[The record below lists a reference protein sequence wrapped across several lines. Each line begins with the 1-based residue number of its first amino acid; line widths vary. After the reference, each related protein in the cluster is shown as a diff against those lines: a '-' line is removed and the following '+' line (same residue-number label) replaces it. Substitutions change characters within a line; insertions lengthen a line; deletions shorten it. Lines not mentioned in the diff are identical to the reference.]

1 MELEALVLTSSAA
14 CLACWAVELWKLG
27 PVVVVVVAERGGQSR
42 PISFSHSR
50 RLFTSQLHKS
60 DCKRGCDR
68 DSEWQSCMEVSAG
81 SYRLTY
87 AQALIKL
94 DAFP

>member
-1 MELEALVLTSSAA
+1 MEA
-14 CLACWAVELWKLG
+14 G
-27 PVVVVVVAERGGQSR
+27 PGGGGGGGRKRGVNHGQSR
-42 PISFSHSR
+42 SVTVVDYS
-50 RLFTSQLHKS
+50 LLNCTSLTVN
-60 DCKRGCDR
+60 GAVT
-68 DSEWQSCMEVSAG
+68 EIQSGNATGLTAG

>member
-1 MELEALVLTSSAA
+1 MEA
-14 CLACWAVELWKLG
+14 G
-27 PVVVVVVAERGGQSR
+27 PRGSGGGGRKRGVNHGQSR
-42 PISFSHSR
+42 SVTVVDYS
-50 RLFTSQLHKS
+50 LLNCTSLTVN
-60 DCKRGCDR
+60 GAVT
-68 DSEWQSCMEVSAG
+68 EIQSGNPAGLSAG